1 MWHAVLF
8 SMNSSEK
15 EQMTSNLKNK
25 LKYLY
30 VTACRVKSIFN
41 ALRIAFKG
49 ELEENREALNTAVYS
64 LLINFLSLKTV

>member
-1 MWHAVLF
+1 
-8 SMNSSEK
+8 
-15 EQMTSNLKNK
+15 MTSNLKNK

-30 VTACRVKSIFN
+30 VIACKVKSIFH
-41 ALRIAFKG
+41 ALRLAFKG